1 MEIMYVFIYIE
12 NKYKNITSITYKKL
26 YFMYIYFFIH
36 IPWGRK
42 RISLGLLFIKIKSK
56 QVKEPIYS
64 FI

>member
-1 MEIMYVFIYIE
+1 MY
-12 NKYKNITSITYKKL
+12 
-26 YFMYIYFFIH
+26 YIYNIFKNFILHIYFYIFFIH

-42 RISLGLLFIKIKSK
+42 RISLGLLFIKVKSK